1 MKRVSLNKKSG
12 VWMKFLVGALALF
25 ILLFILNFF
34 SAGIKNGFYAVSSPV
49 QKTFWSAGESCS
61 GFASSFVNAGSLS
74 KQNQNLQGQV
84 QQLQSQLASMQ
95 EVINGNQAQ
104 SVVSQACQNNGFKL
118 QMAGVVGLND
128 QDIMSINKGSDDGI
142 KINMPVINQQGA
154 LYGKISKVYKN
165 FSDVMLI
172 SNKNSVISVK
182 VQQTSQSTSTPA
194 ASAEA
199 SAPKEIDG
207 VVKGIGKL
215 GIYLDL
221 VPIDDTIN
229 QGDLLVTSALE
240 NVFPKDLLVG
250 TITKVQKNDQNP
262 HQTAQVQPFL
272 SSSID
277 NLFVITNYKSN

>member
-1 MKRVSLNKKSG
+1 
-12 VWMKFLVGALALF
+12 MKFLVGALALF